1 MSVFPSKVNF
11 VTGDILT
18 ATDMNEIGQAV
29 NLLQSAQFSA
39 GKNAVING
47 DFGIWQRGTSINL
60 TSATGTYTADRFK
73 NAVTFSAGTCTVS
86 RQAFTPGTA
95 PVSGYEGAYFHRTT
109 LPASGSITYYETT
122 QFIEGVQTYAGQT
135 VTLSFWA
142 KASSSVTLTSLF
154 TQNFGSGGST
164 NVDTSGST
172 HAVTTSWQRF
182 TVTIAMPSIA
192 GKTIGTSSYI
202 GFYLYTTTGLTTS
215 MTIDLWGMQLE
226 ASNQVS
232 NFQTASGTKQGELAL
247 CQRYLPAMTG
257 TSLGGNILDLVGF
270 AYSTTGTQFSVAM
283 PVTPRVRPTGIT
295 ISALSDFTLYNSGFS
310 SGTPTAIAH
319 NSGGQQCTIT
329 VTTTAG
335 SPTIAQNQPVKMTMT
350 GANGFILWTGCE
362 L

>member
-1 MSVFPSKVNF
+1 MATFPSKVNYA
-11 VTGDILT
+11 TGDILT
-18 ATDMNEIGQAV
+18 ATNMNDVGGAI

-60 TSATGTYTADRFK
+60 TSAASAYTADRFK

-95 PVSGYEGAYFHRTT
+95 PASGYEGTYFHRTT

-142 KASSSVTLTSLF
+142 KASSAVTLTSLF

-164 NVDTSGST
+164 NVDTGGST

-226 ASNQVS
+226 AASTAS
-232 NFQTASGTKQGELAL
+232 NFQTATGTKQGELAA
-247 CQRYLPAMTG
+247 CQRYYIKSYAQATAPATATNTVGAFSFAAVNSTATDNRANVRFPVNMRGTPTITVYSSSTG
-257 TSLGGNILDLVGF
+257 TSAKIYNENTTLDLGG
-270 AYSTTGTQFSVAM
+270 AAQFI
-283 PVTPRVRPTGIT
+283 GE
-295 ISALSDFTLYNSGFS
+295 SGFHGYVS
-310 SGTPTAIAH
+310 SGVI
-319 NSGGQQCTIT
+319 
-329 VTTTAG
+329 
-335 SPTIAQNQPVKMTMT
+335 T
-350 GANGFILWTGCE
+350 GAGTVLIFHYVASAE